1 MNINNNINN
10 NKENIMSDEQQNS
23 TYDRLLSFL
32 NERAIPYREVEHSP
46 EGRTDVVS
54 TIRGNRLE
62 QAVKA
67 IVMIVKNDR
76 KSRRKLLVCVQGDRR
91 VSFAK
96 VARAGGGGEARF
108 APPDLAESLTGCTLG
123 SVPPISFNDELKVVV
138 DPTLLEQPEVVFN
151 AARLDRSLFVPARP
165 FFEAVGASVAA
176 VAE

>member
-32 NERAIPYREVEHSP
+32 NERAIPYREITPSR
-46 EGRTDVVS
+46 EGRPDVVS

-91 VSFAK
+91 ANVFP
-96 VARAGGGGEARF
+96 GGGAR
-108 APPDLAESLTGCTLG
+108 GG
-123 SVPPISFNDELKVVV
+123 GR
-138 DPTLLEQPEVVFN
+138 
-151 AARLDRSLFVPARP
+151 AALRRAH
-165 FFEAVGASVAA
+165 
-176 VAE
+176 